1 MPHFFKLKKYK
12 HMKRQFFIYSYT
24 TIAFILVFFVYNC
37 SRVPVTGR
45 QQLTWIPSQDLLQLS
60 FQSYQQMMQ
69 ETPPSNNQQQA
80 QMVRQ
85 VGNNIRMAVEE
96 YMRSNDMA
104 NALDG
109 YEWEFT
115 LLQGDVINA
124 WAMPGGKV
132 AFYEGIM
139 PICRDENGVA
149 VVMGHEVAHAI
160 AEHGNERLTHGLI
173 QQGLG
178 TALSVAIRNEPQAT
192 QQLALAAYGVGSTV
206 FGVLPYSRL
215 HESEADHLGLIFMA
229 IAGYD
234 PREAPEFWS
243 RMAAASE
250 GGEPPRFLS
259 THPPHGERIEN
270 LNALLP
276 EAMEYYRNS
285 GRRGE

>member
-1 MPHFFKLKKYK
+1 
-12 HMKRQFFIYSYT
+12 
-24 TIAFILVFFVYNC
+24 
-37 SRVPVTGR
+37 
-45 QQLTWIPSQDLLQLS
+45 LLNLS
-60 FQSYQQMMQ
+60 TQSYQQMIGQ
-69 ETPPSNNQQQA
+69 SQLSTNREQT
-80 QMVRQ
+80 QMVKE
-85 VGNNIRMAVEE
+85 VGNNIRRAVEE
-96 YMRSNDMA
+96 YMRSIDMA
-104 NALDG
+104 DALDS
-109 YEWEFT
+109 YEWEFN
-115 LLQGDVINA
+115 LLAEDQINA

-178 TALSVAIRNEPQAT
+178 TALSVALRNEPQQT
-192 QQLALAAYGVGSTV
+192 QQLVLAAYGVGTTV

-229 IAGYD
+229 MAGYD
-234 PREAPEFWS
+234 PREAPDFWN

-250 GGEPPRFLS
+250 GGQPPKFLS
-259 THPPHGERIEN
+259 THPPHGERIKN

-276 EAMEYYRNS
+276 EALQYYREYGR
-285 GRRGE
+285 GRR